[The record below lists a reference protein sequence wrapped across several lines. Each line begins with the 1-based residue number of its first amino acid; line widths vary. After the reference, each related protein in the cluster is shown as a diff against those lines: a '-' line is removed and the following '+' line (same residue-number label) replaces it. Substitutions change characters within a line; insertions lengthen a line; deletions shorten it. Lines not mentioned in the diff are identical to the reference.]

1 MFEKIAVLGC
11 GAIGSSVSA
20 DLTDAGYD
28 VTIIDQWP
36 EHVEAM
42 KAGGLH
48 IEMPDLDL
56 KIPVKAYHLCEMAS
70 LKPEF
75 DLVLMAVKSYDNPWV
90 VPFIKP
96 YLKDDGALVGLQ
108 NSMNEE
114 LSMSVL
120 GRERVV
126 GAVIELSAEIFTPG
140 KVQRNTSRTG
150 TWFGVGE
157 IDGSVTPRVKE
168 IQSIL
173 SHVAKTDICANIY
186 GSKWTKLITN
196 SMSMGPFGIL
206 GLHKSE
212 ASQLPGMQELSIQIG
227 KEALEVGT
235 AIGHSIEPVF
245 GLDADEI
252 AGSDEQ
258 VLTTLSQTLF
268 RHTGSRSRTA
278 PIQDHLKGRK
288 NEVESFINGL
298 VARRGKEAGVPTPCN
313 DAIAEIAGQIN
324 KGQLEMDPSNYE
336 RLQSRIASR
345 GQESA

>member
-1 MFEKIAVLGC
+1 M
-11 GAIGSSVSA
+11 SA

-42 KAGGLH
+42 KAEGLH

-56 KIPVKAYHLCEMAS
+56 KIPVKAYHMCEMAS

-75 DLVLMAVKSYDNPWV
+75 DLVLLAVKSYDNPWV

-96 YLKDDGALVGLQ
+96 YLKSGGVLVGLQ
-108 NSMNEE
+108 NSLNEE
-114 LSMSVL
+114 LSVSIL

-157 IDGSVTPRVKE
+157 IDGSITPRVKE

-173 SHVAKTDICANIY
+173 SHVAKTDISTNIY
-186 GSKWTKLITN
+186 GAKWTKLIVN

-206 GLHKSE
+206 GLKKAQAFE
-212 ASQLPGMQELSIQIG
+212 LPGMQDLSVRLG
-227 KEALEVGT
+227 KEALAVGT
-235 AIGHSIEPVF
+235 AIGHNIEPVF
-245 GLDADEI
+245 GLDPDEI

-258 VLTTLSQTLF
+258 VLVTLTQTLF
-268 RHTGSRSRTA
+268 RHTGSRARTA

-288 NEVESFINGL
+288 NELEFINGL
-298 VARRGKEAGVPTPCN
+298 VAHRGKEAGVPTPCN
-313 DAIAEIAGQIN
+313 DAIVEIARQIN
-324 KGQLEMDPSNYE
+324 KGQLKMDTSNYE
-336 RLQSRIASR
+336 LMKSQIASA
-345 GQESA
+345 G